1 MTVRDKGYRILVSE
15 ASVDP
20 KWDAFLAETHGGHH
34 VQTSIWG
41 RLKATTGWRAV
52 RIVAHQHDRIV
63 AGLQMLVRRIYGAGS
78 VGYVPKG
85 PVLNGVSPHLA
96 DLLMTELRRVVRS
109 QRVKCLIMQPPEQ
122 AQEAGLSL
130 RQTGFYPL
138 PFEVTPEATVVVN
151 LQPST
156 DELLAAMHSKTR
168 YNIRLGKRRGI
179 VVREGDR
186 NDIRA
191 FYQMLMSTA
200 KRQGFEEYSEDYIQ
214 RMYDEFAAQGWAKL
228 FLVEHQEELVSGLIV
243 IPFGDTVLFKKG
255 AWSGQRGP
263 LCPNEAMHWHAICWA
278 KNAGY
283 RYYDFGG
290 IDRATA
296 EPLCRGV
303 AVSRKQMDQV
313 SRFKIG
319 FGGQVTL
326 MPETLAFP
334 SNALLRWIYQA
345 SYRKASQSRILQKMF
360 HKFKFG

>member
-1 MTVRDKGYRILVSE
+1 
-15 ASVDP
+15 
-20 KWDAFLAETHGGHH
+20 
-34 VQTSIWG
+34 
-41 RLKATTGWRAV
+41 
-52 RIVAHQHDRIV
+52 
-63 AGLQMLVRRIYGAGS
+63 
-78 VGYVPKG
+78 
-85 PVLNGVSPHLA
+85 
-96 DLLMTELRRVVRS
+96 
-109 QRVKCLIMQPPEQ
+109 
-122 AQEAGLSL
+122 
-130 RQTGFYPL
+130 
-138 PFEVTPEATVVVN
+138 
-151 LQPST
+151 
-156 DELLAAMHSKTR
+156 
-168 YNIRLGKRRGI
+168 
-179 VVREGDR
+179 
-186 NDIRA
+186 
-191 FYQMLMSTA
+191 MSTA

-228 FLVEHQEELVSGLIV
+228 FLVEHQEELVSGLIA

-255 AWSGQRGP
+255 AWTGQHGP